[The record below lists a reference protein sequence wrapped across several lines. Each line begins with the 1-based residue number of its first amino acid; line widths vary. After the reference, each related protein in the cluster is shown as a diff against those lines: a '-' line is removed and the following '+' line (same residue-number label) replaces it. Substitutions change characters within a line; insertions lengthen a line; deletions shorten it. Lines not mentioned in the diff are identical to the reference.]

1 MKNYAVFIP
10 FMFLLSSCDP
20 KPTTEA
26 ITVVDTTPNLDSART
41 IVITKKP
48 KLAVYQGIYKG
59 TLPCA
64 DCLGIRMEINLKK
77 DSTYQLKTTYLGK
90 GDEKPLLKEGTYSW
104 NKSDSL
110 ITLIGVVDQPNK
122 YQVGTNSISQ
132 LDMDGTKVL
141 GPSAKRYILRK

>member
-1 MKNYAVFIP
+1 MKNCSLLIP
-10 FMFLLSSCDP
+10 FILLLSSCDP
-20 KPTTEA
+20 KPKTETA
-26 ITVVDTTPNLDSART
+26 TVVDTTPNLDSART

-48 KLAVYQGIYKG
+48 RLADYQGTYKG

-64 DCLGIRMEINLKK
+64 DCSGIRMEIALRN

-110 ITLIGVVDQPNK
+110 ITLIGVTGQPNT
-122 YQVGTNSISQ
+122 YQVGYNTISQ

>member
-1 MKNYAVFIP
+1 MKNYFLFIL
-10 FMFLLSSCDP
+10 FMLLLSSCDP
-20 KPTTEA
+20 KPKTEA
-26 ITVVDTTPNLDSART
+26 VTVVDTTSNLDSART
-41 IVITKKP
+41 IVITKKS
-48 KLAVYQGIYKG
+48 KLAGYQGTYKG

-64 DCLGIRMEINLKK
+64 DCLGIRMEIDLRK

-110 ITLIGVVDQPNK
+110 ITLIGVTDQPNK
-122 YQVGTNSISQ
+122 YQVGSNSISQ

-141 GPSAKRYILRK
+141 GLSAKRYILRK

>member
-1 MKNYAVFIP
+1 MKYLVLAFTI
-10 FMFLLSSCDP
+10 FLLASCDP
-20 KPTTEA
+20 KPKAETSS
-26 ITVVDTTPNLDSART
+26 VVDTTSNLDNART
-41 IVITKKP
+41 ITVIKKL
-48 KLAVYQGIYKG
+48 KSTDYQGTYKG

-64 DCLGIRMEINLKK
+64 DCMGIRMEIDLRK

-90 GDEKPLLKEGTYSW
+90 GDEKPTLKEGTYSW
-104 NKSDSL
+104 SKADSL
-110 ITLIGVVDQPNK
+110 ITLTGVTDQPNK